1 MPQMESAANLRRRYA
16 DIELIISCG
25 DMPRV
30 YLEFI
35 TSILNVPLF
44 YVRGNHDE
52 GYEDDP
58 PGGDD
63 LHQKLVEYKGLT
75 FYGLEGCIRYNKA
88 PIQYTE
94 QQMSRKVTSAFP
106 VMQYNMIR
114 RGGLDVLVT
123 HSPPEGI
130 HDADDP
136 PHRGFKALL
145 RFMNWYKPR
154 YMVHGHVH
162 TWDRRKTTE
171 TQYRDTMI
179 MNINPVTVLEIEP
192 RISTT
197 V

>member
-1 MPQMESAANLRRRYA
+1 MPQMESAVNLRRRYA
-16 DIELIISCG
+16 DVELVVSCG

-52 GYEDDP
+52 RYEHEP
-58 PGGDD
+58 PGGDN
-63 LHQKLVEYKGLT
+63 LHQKLVTYKGLT
-75 FYGLEGCIRYNKA
+75 FYGLEGSIRYNKS

-94 QQMSRKVTSAFP
+94 GQMRRMVTGAFP
-106 VMQYNMIR
+106 VMQYNNIR
-114 RGGLDVLVT
+114 HGGLDVFVT
-123 HSPPEGI
+123 HSPVWRI

-145 RFMNWYKPR
+145 RFLDWYQPR

-171 TQYRDTMI
+171 TQYNETLI
-179 MNINPVTVLEIEP
+179 LNINPVTLLDIEP
-192 RISTT
+192 RGEHA
-197 V
+197 